1 MISLYS
7 ARWGL
12 SRCFSA
18 SQRRERLEM
27 PASLCASVC
36 VCDGALHDNG
46 SRMTVHALLRR
57 TQKNCTTASVL
68 KQTGNVLMLVM
79 HQTACGGSTGTAGSV
94 SLLLLLNSLLLPSC
108 VGLFNILSPSFSSR
122 ILCFPSSSFHY
133 LFLGGSA
140 LCEQSKH
147 GWPGRPK
154 APGTSPGLLCNNV
167 LSFHSNPL

>member
-167 LSFHSNPL
+167 LSIP